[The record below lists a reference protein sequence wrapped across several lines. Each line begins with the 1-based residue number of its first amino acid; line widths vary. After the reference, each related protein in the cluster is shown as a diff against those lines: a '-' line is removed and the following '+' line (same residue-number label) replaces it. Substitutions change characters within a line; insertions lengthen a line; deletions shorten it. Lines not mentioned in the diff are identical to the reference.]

1 MRTTKPMQACAL
13 FFCIA
18 RFFTTTAVLI
28 PPDACSLEES
38 RWADVIG
45 SDILIFVTQPF
56 FNIFICLSE
65 KKIAHEIFV
74 LSLSIIVLLSS
85 EENFWTFAE
94 LHLNC
99 LLPLVGLWKFH
110 EQQKRKSKWKNSNLD
125 RPSFAILVILLV
137 LVSLFVRNATAAFDL
152 TCSKLCPD
160 SIELREYFHA
170 FLKHLLYLFACK

>member
-13 FFCIA
+13 FFCNA

-45 SDILIFVTQPF
+45 SDILICVTQPF
-56 FNIFICLSE
+56 FNIFICLLE
-65 KKIAHEIFV
+65 KKIAHEIFS

-85 EENFWTFAE
+85 EENFWTFTE

-110 EQQKRKSKWKNSNLD
+110 EQQKRKSKWTNSNLD
-125 RPSFAILVILLV
+125 WPSFAILVIC
-137 LVSLFVRNATAAFDL
+137 FVRNATAAFDS

-170 FLKHLLYLFACK
+170 FLQHLLYLFACK